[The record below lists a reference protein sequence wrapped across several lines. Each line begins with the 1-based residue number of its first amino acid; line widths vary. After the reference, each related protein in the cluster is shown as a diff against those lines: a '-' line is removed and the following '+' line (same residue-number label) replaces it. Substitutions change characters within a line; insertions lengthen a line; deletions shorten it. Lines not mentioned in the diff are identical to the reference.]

1 MTITITLRF
10 FEHNRAKQ
18 VGIGF
23 KYDDGVKT
31 YVKQFEGVRWSA
43 THKTFYIGYSKALLH
58 ELFEYLRAG
67 GYYVDYSALK
77 GNANSKAINKAKPKP
92 PNKYDLHKALTKE
105 QRADLKGFI
114 DYLKGKRLSE
124 QTVSVYGY
132 FILRFLY
139 YSRDL
144 AKETLETKHI
154 TLFMSD
160 VIAKECY
167 SISSHRQSVSAFKY
181 LTAFYGLP
189 EFDASNFERP
199 KKSKYLPTV
208 LSETDI
214 IRLIQATKNLK
225 HRVIIGLLYSGGLRI
240 GELLG
245 LKLADLDFERNQLFV
260 RQGKGRKD
268 RVVTMST
275 VIKPMLHNYITTYK
289 PKLFVVEGRDDNAYS
304 AASVRQFLK
313 RSCKLAGI
321 KKTVTPHTLRHSYA
335 THMLENGVDLRYIQE
350 LLGHAKPETTMV
362 YTHVAKKHLMQ
373 IQNPLDVAVAHVTKS
388 VKSNKKVL
396 LSGDETD

>member
-1 MTITITLRF
+1 MTLVVTLRPLN
-10 FEHNRAKQ
+10 HKQ
-18 VGIGF
+18 AQHIAIGF
-23 KYDDGVKT
+23 TYNEALKT
-31 YVKQFEGVRWSA
+31 YVKGFSGVRWSA
-43 THKTFYIGYSKALLH
+43 THKTFYVGYSKGILH
-58 ELFEYLRAG
+58 QLFEYLRAG

-77 GNANSKAINKAKPKP
+77 DSANNKVIIEPKPKP

-124 QTVSVYGY
+124 QTISVYGY

-139 YSRDL
+139 YTRDI
-144 AKETLETKHI
+144 ARETLETKHI
-154 TLFMSD
+154 ALYMSD
-160 VIAKECY
+160 VIAKERY
-167 SISSHRQSVSAFKY
+167 SISSHRQCVSAFKY

-189 EFDASNFERP
+189 GFDASTFERP
-199 KKSKYLPTV
+199 KKSKYLPSV
-208 LSETDI
+208 LSEIEI

-245 LKLADLDFERNQLFV
+245 LKLADMDFERNQLFV

-275 VIKPMLHNYITTYK
+275 VIKPMLHNYITTYQ
-289 PKLFVVEGRDDNAYS
+289 PKLFVVEGRNGNAYS

-335 THMLENGVDLRYIQE
+335 THMLEHGVDLRYIQE

-362 YTHVAKKHLMQ
+362 YTHVAKKQFLQ
-373 IQNPLDVAVAHVTKS
+373 IQNPLDVAVAHATKS

-396 LSGDETD
+396 LSGNKTD